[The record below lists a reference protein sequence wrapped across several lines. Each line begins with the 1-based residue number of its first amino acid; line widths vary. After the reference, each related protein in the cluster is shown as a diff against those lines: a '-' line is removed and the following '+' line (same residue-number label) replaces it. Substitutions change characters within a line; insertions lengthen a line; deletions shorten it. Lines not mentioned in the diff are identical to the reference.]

1 MRDGPHT
8 YARHNLLEV
17 RQCMVIRGS
26 MAAQQNSNELG
37 LPHLLGGQIL
47 HVVQKFF
54 PAAKGFAL
62 PIVPVLG
69 KHQQGIE
76 GWS

>member
-1 MRDGPHT
+1 MQDGPYT
-8 YARHNLLEV
+8 YASRHLLEV
-17 RQCMVIRGS
+17 RHCMVIRGS
-26 MAAQQNSNELG
+26 MAAQHNSDELG

-47 HVVQKFF
+47 HVVQKLF

-62 PIVPVLG
+62 PVVPVLG

-76 GWS
+76 CWS